1 MFKAMHALKF
11 KEFQVETVV
20 ENCVILQKLY
30 NEGTLVGRVH
40 MMQHQSV
47 PVRPAYTR

>member
-1 MFKAMHALKF
+1 MFKAIHALKF
-11 KEFQVETVV
+11 KEFQAETVV

-30 NEGTLVGRVH
+30 NEGTLVH
-40 MMQHQSV
+40 MMQHQSA